1 MKEFNIYEG
10 YDTIV
15 KYYQKNL
22 PISFT
27 QHKIHVKDLFLHF
40 MVCMVMVFILF
51 LLISFLLCHKGD
63 VAIVTNQF
71 EVKPVS
77 GSSSGISS
85 STTNTKS
92 SKTRGA
98 GNKATASKS
107 IPHYATTIL
116 VKSQN
121 DQR

>member
-1 MKEFNIYEG
+1 MCNYGIH
-10 YDTIV
+10 I
-15 KYYQKNL
+15 
-22 PISFT
+22 ISS
-27 QHKIHVKDLFLHF
+27 H
-40 MVCMVMVFILF
+40 LF
-51 LLISFLLCHKGD
+51 LLFLKGD

-77 GSSSGISS
+77 GSGSSSGISS
-85 STTNTKS
+85 STKS
-92 SKTRGA
+92 SKTRG
-98 GNKATASKS
+98 GNKAAASKS